1 MARMI
6 AMGRLLVVAGL
17 AIFVVSAPGV
27 AKPDHDKHEKQE
39 RGSGKQRV
47 GYGAGGC
54 PPGLKKKNAQCMP
67 PGRYKKLFE
76 VGERVPPGYNG
87 LTRYNALPYEVRR
100 QYGGSLDPRG
110 RYIYDNQYLYR
121 VDPTTMIVRQVLR
134 GVIGS

>member
-1 MARMI
+1 
-6 AMGRLLVVAGL
+6 MGRLLLVAGF
-17 AIFVVSAPGV
+17 AIFAMSAPAL
-27 AKPDHDKHEKQE
+27 AKPDHAKHESQDP
-39 RGSGKQRV
+39 GYDKQRV
-47 GYGAGGC
+47 GHGAGGC

-100 QYGGSLDPRG
+100 QYGGSLDPRS
-110 RYIYDNQYLYR
+110 RYIYDDQYLYR

>member
-1 MARMI
+1 MNRLHLAAAI
-6 AMGRLLVVAGL
+6 AAAAFASPALAKHGHDNPHQAAG
-17 AIFVVSAPGV
+17 PHGV
-27 AKPDHDKHEKQE
+27 
-39 RGSGKQRV
+39 
-47 GYGAGGC
+47 GGC
-54 PPGLKKKNAQCMP
+54 PPGLAKKNSQCMP

-100 QYGGSLDPRG
+100 QNGGSLDPRG
-110 RYIYDNQYLYR
+110 RYIYDDHYLYR